1 MPTFLKIYDPLL
13 NMSSNDILKIFST
26 EFDKLENLVN
36 LIKFNNDPTVNQ
48 IVQVYYQI
56 TNLSSM
62 IVVIK
67 QQLKQSNAEIL
78 NAEKFISE
86 IFDLTIHP
94 KIMDH
99 IVNSI
104 SNITT
109 DLQSLNSVQKSKE
122 TIENEGKLY
131 EKLREIMST
140 KEFVK
145 QYDSGL
151 SND

>member
-1 MPTFLKIYDPLL
+1 
-13 NMSSNDILKIFST
+13 MSSNDLIELFDT
-26 EFDKLENLVN
+26 EFIKLENLVN
-36 LIKFNNDPTVNQ
+36 EITLENELPVNQ
-48 IVQVYYQI
+48 IVSIYYQI
-56 TNLSSM
+56 TNVTSM
-62 IVVIK
+62 IEVMK
-67 QQLKQSNAEIL
+67 QQIDNYLDDSSCAKIL

-94 KIMDH
+94 KIMKN
-99 IVNSI
+99 IANSI
-104 SNITT
+104 SNITRN
-109 DLQSLNSVQKSKE
+109 LQSLDSEQKSKE
-122 TIENEGKLY
+122 TIENEAKLY